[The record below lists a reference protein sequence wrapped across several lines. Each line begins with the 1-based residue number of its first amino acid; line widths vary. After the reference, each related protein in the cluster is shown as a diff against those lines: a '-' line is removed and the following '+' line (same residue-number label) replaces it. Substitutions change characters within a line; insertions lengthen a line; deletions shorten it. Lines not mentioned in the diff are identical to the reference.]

1 MDGPKTPSSAAGAS
15 LTAPLDAAA
24 PTGGVTLTLE
34 VLQKVSGTM
43 YATATVTDIPGG
55 AGRGRIRGQS
65 RRGAPRGRERQR
77 RRTRGEA
84 SGAGEGVPVSGGT
97 RRGRFCRSAGSTGR
111 CGKQTPRRPA
121 ARATRPSRSAWARR
135 PTTRQKRIGT
145 CSPVRIPS
153 ATREGAPYR
162 PIFTS
167 APWQGAIPQRVR
179 TRLARSPRQLELRRA
194 PARN

>member
-24 PTGGVTLTLE
+24 PTGRVTLTLE
-34 VLQKVSGTM
+34 VLQKMSGTM

-55 AGRGRIRGQS
+55 GGRGRIRGQS

-77 RRTRGEA
+77 CRIRGEA
-84 SGAGEGVPVSGGT
+84 SGTGEGVPVLQIS
-97 RRGRFCRSAGSTGR
+97 REY
-111 CGKQTPRRPA
+111 
-121 ARATRPSRSAWARR
+121 RSAWARR
-135 PTTRQKRIGT
+135 PITRQKRIGT

-194 PARN
+194 PAQN